1 MIPPHAILTAS
12 GVYFDLAAPERAPVD
27 VVDISHALAHQC
39 RFTGHTRRFYS
50 VAEHSVHC
58 SYLVPPEDA
67 LAALL
72 HDAAEAY
79 IGDVSKPLKSMLPDY
94 QALEKRV
101 EAAVFAHFGLPAVL
115 PDSVKRADMEML
127 RAEQIR
133 SMCNE
138 DEWAFHGYTSAIGY
152 VRFWSPTVAK
162 VKFLKRYMQL
172 RGKG

>member
-12 GVYFDLAAPERAPVD
+12 GFYFDLAAPESAPVD
-27 VVDISHALAHQC
+27 VVDIAHALAHQC
-39 RFTGHTRRFYS
+39 RFTGHVRRFYS
-50 VAEHSVHC
+50 VAEHSIHC

-101 EAAVFAHFGLPAVL
+101 ESAVFAHFGLPAVL
-115 PDSVKRADMEML
+115 PESVKRADLMMLCMEQWDAMVN
-127 RAEQIR
+127 ID
-133 SMCNE
+133 NWNIP
-138 DEWAFHGYTSAIGY
+138 DVGWPNVTI
-152 VRFWSPTVAK
+152 RFWSPVVAK
-162 VKFLKRYMQL
+162 VKFLRRYMQL
-172 RGKG
+172 RGK